1 MKNWKSNDW
10 LGFLLVAGWFTFIAW
25 IAIKFG

>member
-10 LGFLLVAGWFTFIAW
+10 LISLLIAGWFFFIAW